1 MDSERDCLRAI
12 VKKGQDWRER
22 DRAETI
28 LLLAAGHSVQA
39 VAEHQGLCREAV
51 RIRRRKWLKS
61 GLASLPDQPR
71 SGAPSKLTDK
81 QRQELG
87 KWVEGEALVLPGVA
101 DAARTRIPGCHG
113 SNDIAHGTEA
123 TGLCVE
129 THPLQLEKKRDPEQF
144 EQARVEID
152 ELIKQAQAGEIELA
166 YVDEAGFAPQ
176 PPNRSA
182 WSKVGETHAVVSKR
196 SQRLNVISA
205 LLSSGRL
212 IMPSGGKA

>member
-1 MDSERDCLRAI
+1 VDSERDCLRTI

-87 KWVEGEALVLPGVA
+87 KWVEGEALSSRELLTRLEREYQVVMGRTTLHTELKRLGYVWK
-101 DAARTRIPGCHG
+101 RTRYSLKKNGTRNNSSKPG
-113 SNDIAHGTEA
+113 S
-123 TGLCVE
+123 
-129 THPLQLEKKRDPEQF
+129 
-144 EQARVEID
+144 
-152 ELIKQAQAGEIELA
+152 
-166 YVDEAGFAPQ
+166 
-176 PPNRSA
+176 RSM
-182 WSKVGETHAVVSKR
+182 S
-196 SQRLNVISA
+196 
-205 LLSSGRL
+205 
-212 IMPSGGKA
+212 